1 MAIFSP
7 SASARTGFDA
17 GVDGDDVVDGVD
29 VDSTEEDTEE
39 EEGEGGL
46 SHVVSPVPPNSGSL
60 K

>member
-7 SASARTGFDA
+7 SASARTGLDA
-17 GVDGDDVVDGVD
+17 GVDGDDGVEGVD
-29 VDSTEEDTEE
+29 VDSTEEDTGE